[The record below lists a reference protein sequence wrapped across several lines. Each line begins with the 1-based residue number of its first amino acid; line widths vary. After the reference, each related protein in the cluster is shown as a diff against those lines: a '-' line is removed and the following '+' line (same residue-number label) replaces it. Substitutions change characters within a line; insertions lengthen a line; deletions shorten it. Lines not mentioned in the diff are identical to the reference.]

1 MKNLKRI
8 ISILTILSLISGIFA
23 FIESATATYPAPDE
37 TALFAYLDEITLT
50 TSGTYTFDV
59 KIQNKEDVTTIAL
72 DLHFDTHYVNITDI
86 QANPEG
92 ELPGGSLLIGNWDP
106 ATGVIEM
113 ITYGI
118 LGDSWDITTPVSVI
132 RVTVEVLNFT
142 PPSGTVIDIY
152 NMDCYDTIL
161 DNFLSGDCPY
171 DHTLYYTYETLVH
184 VVVADGQT
192 FHVVTR
198 SNSSVTDFNF
208 SKAQLSIT
216 FNVTGTQG
224 TTGWVNV
231 TIPKALL
238 DAPEPDQWT
247 ILIDGNPTTY
257 TKTENTTH
265 TFLYINYTHTTHT
278 ITITGTQVIPE
289 FTPLLMLFVALATI
303 ILVIIRR
310 KVYILGNKRISAKR

>member
-59 KIQNKEDVTTIAL
+59 KIQNKEGVTTIAF
-72 DLHFDTHYVNITDI
+72 DLHFDTDYVNITDI

-92 ELPGGSLLIGNWDP
+92 ELPGGSLLIGNWFPDQ
-106 ATGVIEM
+106 GVIEM

-118 LGDSWDITTPVSVI
+118 LGSWWDITDPVSVV

-152 NMDCYDTIL
+152 NMDCYDTVL
-161 DNFLSGDCPY
+161 NNFLTGDCPY

-310 KVYILGNKRISAKR
+310 KVYILGDKRISAKR